1 MELKRK
7 LRKVG
12 GSVMVPIPP
21 ELLRDS
27 GLQLDSVVRLRSQP
41 GRIEIEPTEAS
52 PNPEVVAFA
61 ARFTTRYRQ
70 ALKELA
76 RR

>member
-1 MELKRK
+1 
-7 LRKVG
+7 
-12 GSVMVPIPP
+12 MVPIPP

-27 GLQLDSVVRLRSQP
+27 GLKLGAFVQLRSRP

-52 PNPEVVAFA
+52 PSPEVVAFA

-76 RR
+76 HR

>member
-1 MELKRK
+1 MELTRR

-12 GSVMVPIPP
+12 GSIMVSIPP

-27 GLQLDSVVRLRSQP
+27 GLQLDAVVRLRSQP

-52 PNPEVVAFA
+52 PSQDVVSFA